1 MSASADQDI
10 QDFVRAQ
17 FPTLKSDWI
26 FMDNAG
32 GSLPLARVIERAAR
46 YLSECPVQLGASY
59 AISELAQARLD
70 EATDALAR
78 FTNARHPS
86 EVIVGPSTSA
96 LLSRLSR
103 AMLPLLSPGDEIVVT
118 NVDHEANISPWRR
131 LERHGMVLRTW
142 ELNRDSLR
150 LELDDLAPLMSERT
164 RLVCF
169 THTSNILGSIEP
181 VKEITDFV
189 HAHNARVC
197 VDGVAY
203 APHHRIDVQAWGV
216 DYYTFSLY
224 KVYGPHQAVM
234 IGKRDQLEA
243 LDNINHYFFAPGD
256 VPHKL
261 QPGGMNY
268 ELAYASGGIPDYYLE
283 LGARAGAAAD
293 ASDKDKFEHATRWMS
308 RHEESLAR
316 PLLEYLEQR
325 PDTRIIGESS
335 PSATVRTPTISFVFN
350 ERNSA
355 GIPAHTDRHGIAIR
369 WGHFYAPRL
378 IEYLGLAP
386 QSGVVRA
393 SLVHYNQ
400 LSEVERLVAVLDG
413 LP

>member
-1 MSASADQDI
+1 MPADTDRDI
-10 QDFVRAQ
+10 QHFVREQ
-17 FPTLKSDWI
+17 FPALNSDWV

-32 GSLPLARVIERAAR
+32 GSLPLARVIARAAD

-59 AISELAQARLD
+59 AVSELAQARLD
-70 EATDALAR
+70 EATAAIAR

-86 EVIVGPSTSA
+86 EVIIGPSTSV
-96 LLSRLSR
+96 LISRLSR
-103 AMLPLLSPGDEIVVT
+103 ALRPRLSPGDEIVVT

-131 LERHGMVLRTW
+131 LERDGLVLRTW
-142 ELNRDSLR
+142 ELNRDTLR
-150 LELDDLAPLMSERT
+150 LELDDLAPLMNERT
-164 RLVCF
+164 RMVCF

-181 VKEITDFV
+181 IREITDFV
-189 HAHNARVC
+189 HAHGAQAC

-203 APHHRIDVQAWGV
+203 APHHSIDVQAWNV

-243 LDNINHYFFAPGD
+243 LDNINHYFFAPED
-256 VPHKL
+256 IPYKF

-268 ELAYASGGIPDYYLE
+268 ELAYASGGIPDYYLD
-283 LGARAGAAAD
+283 LGMRAGASTD
-293 ASDKDKFEHATRWMS
+293 ASDRDKFLQATRWMS
-308 RHEESLAR
+308 QHEETLAR
-316 PLLEYLEQR
+316 PLLEYLDQR
-325 PDTRIIGESS
+325 PDTRIIGAAS
-335 PSATVRTPTISFVFN
+335 PSAAVRTPTISFVVDG
-350 ERNSA
+350 RNSA
-355 GIPAHTDRHGIAIR
+355 SIPTLTDRHGIAIR

-400 LSEVERLVAVLDG
+400 ASEVQRLIEVLDAE
-413 LP
+413 L